1 MKKTFQKA
9 SLNVCHKQEAV
20 FPCIESD
27 LKKPARN
34 KKSVLENRLDFSGKT
49 GYRQKYNWEN

>member
-1 MKKTFQKA
+1 METDFKLGMKKTFQKA

-20 FPCIESD
+20 FPCTESS

-34 KKSVLENRLDFSGKT
+34 KKSISESQLFFSGRA
-49 GYRQKYNWEN
+49 GY